1 MRGKHVKKVS
11 LRQALTIVA
20 AAVLLVSAGLLAR
33 DLLRADRERRANEAL
48 ARLAAGETQ
57 SAPQTPEDPDGADPA
72 PPERNYLPLVEQ
84 NGDMAAW
91 LLLPDTEIDYPVMY
105 TPEDPEHY
113 LHRAFDGSSSV
124 SGCLFLGE
132 GSAPDSSHVMIYGH
146 CMRNGTMFG
155 SLEDYADPA
164 YAEAYPVIQYDVVS
178 PDGSYQRHTYEVM
191 AAFYSRVYRTD
202 ETGVFRF
209 YYCADLSDPEDF
221 AGYVAQ
227 VEEAALYDTG
237 IRAEYGDRLLT
248 LVTCDYHTSDG
259 RFVLVARESGEQSG
273 GPAPG

>member
-1 MRGKHVKKVS
+1 MRGKRVKKIS
-11 LRQALTIVA
+11 IRRTLTVLA
-20 AAVLLVSAGLLAR
+20 AGVFLVSAGLLVR
-33 DLLRADRERRANEAL
+33 DLARSARERRANEQL
-48 ARLAAGETQ
+48 AQLAAGEAAIPA
-57 SAPQTPEDPDGADPA
+57 APPADDGGEER

-84 NGDMAAW
+84 NSDMAAW
-91 LLLPDTEIDYPVMY
+91 LQIPDTEIDYPVMY

-124 SGCLFLGE
+124 SGCLFVGE

-164 YAEAYPVIQYDVVS
+164 YAEAHPVIRYDVVA
-178 PDGSYQRHTYEVM
+178 PDGTYHRDTYEVM

-209 YYCADLSDPEDF
+209 YYCADLSAPEDF
-221 AGYVAQ
+221 DSYVAQ

-237 IRAEYGDRLLT
+237 VTAAYGDRLLT
-248 LVTCDYHTSDG
+248 LVTCDYYTSNG
-259 RFVLVARESGEQSG
+259 RFVLVARASGEE
-273 GPAPG
+273 APQTD